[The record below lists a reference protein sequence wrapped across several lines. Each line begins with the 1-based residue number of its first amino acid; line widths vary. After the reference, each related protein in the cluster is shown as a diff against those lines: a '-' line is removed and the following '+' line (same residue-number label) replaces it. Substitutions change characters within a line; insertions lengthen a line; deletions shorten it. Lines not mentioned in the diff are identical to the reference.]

1 MNTNFL
7 KIPTVLVLSI
17 AMIACDLQRPSST
30 PYASTPTAKL
40 LSIQQPIT
48 VWDRMASDFTFK
60 SHQSHPRVQQ
70 FIKQYTREDSANL
83 IKFSEHATP
92 YLYHIVELIE
102 ERGLPPELALLPII
116 ESEYRP
122 TATSNRGASGI
133 WQLAALTGRLYGLKQ
148 DQWYDGRKDIDAATK
163 VALDYL
169 QYLYETFD
177 NDWLLALAAYNC
189 GDGRVSSAIRA
200 NKKLGKPTDYWSLKL
215 PQETMYFVPKFL
227 SLVYLIK
234 NHRSLDINLAAIP
247 NKQYFDTVKLN
258 KQMNLQNAATLAEMD
273 IKEFKKL
280 NPGFRSHVTHPK
292 GPHQIVLPVKNITVF
307 NNNLAAA
314 AKKAAAQSKAAA
326 EAKAKAMTAV
336 NKKQPSQKQRLAQ
349 NAASTTSTT
358 VHTVNRGDTLNF
370 IANKYSTT
378 VKSIMHKNKLKSDI
392 IVSGQKLAI

>member
-7 KIPTVLVLSI
+7 KIPTVLILSI
-17 AMIACDLQRPSST
+17 AMIACDLQRPST
-30 PYASTPTAKL
+30 PYVSTPTARL
-40 LSIQQPIT
+40 LSIQQPTT

-60 SHQSHPRVQQ
+60 AHQSNPRVQQ
-70 FIKQYTREDSANL
+70 FIKQYTREESVNL
-83 IKFSEHATP
+83 IKFSEHASP
-92 YLYHIVELIE
+92 YLYHIVQLIE

-133 WQLAALTGRLYGLKQ
+133 WQLASLTGRLYGLKQ

-177 NDWLLALAAYNC
+177 HDWLLALAAYNC

-258 KQMNLQNAATLAEMD
+258 KQMNLQNAAALAELD
-273 IKEFKKL
+273 IKEFRKL

-292 GPHQIVLPVKNITVF
+292 GPHQIVLPVKNIEVF
-307 NNNLAAA
+307 NNNLAIA
-314 AKKAAAQSKAAA
+314 AKKAALNKAAA
-326 EAKAKAMTAV
+326 EAKAKAMSAV
-336 NKKQPSQKQRLAQ
+336 HKKQPQQKQRLAQ
-349 NAASTTSTT
+349 NAAYNATT
-358 VHTVNRGDTLNF
+358 VHTVNRGDTLNL

-378 VKSIMHKNKLKSDI
+378 VKAIMHKNKLKSDI
-392 IVSGQKLAI
+392 IISGQKLAI

>member
-7 KIPTVLVLSI
+7 KITTVLILSV
-17 AMIACDLQRPSST
+17 AMIACDLQGPSTSN
-30 PYASTPTAKL
+30 ASTTTTRLLAFQEPT
-40 LSIQQPIT
+40 T

-60 SHQSHPRVQQ
+60 SHQTNPRVQQ
-70 FIKQYTREDSANL
+70 FIKQYTREESSNL
-83 IKFSEHATP
+83 IKFSEHASP
-92 YLYHIVELIE
+92 YLYHIVQLIE

-122 TATSNRGASGI
+122 TAMSNMGASGI
-133 WQLAALTGRLYGLKQ
+133 WQLASLTGRLYGLKQ
-148 DQWYDGRKDIDAATK
+148 DQWYDGRKDIDAASK

-177 NDWLLALAAYNC
+177 HDWLLALAAYNC

-227 SLVYLIK
+227 SLVYLVK
-234 NHRSLDINLAAIP
+234 NHRNLDINLAAIP
-247 NKQYFDTVKLN
+247 NKPYFDTVKLS
-258 KQMNLQNAATLAEMD
+258 KQINLQSAATLAELD
-273 IKEFKKL
+273 IKEFRKL
-280 NPGFRSHVTHPK
+280 NPGFRSQVTHPK
-292 GPHQIVLPVKNITVF
+292 GPHQIVLPIKHIEVF

-314 AKKAAAQSKAAA
+314 NKKAAATKATAA
-326 EAKAKAMTAV
+326 R
-336 NKKQPSQKQRLAQ
+336 NKQPQQQKQRLAQ
-349 NAASTTSTT
+349 NTTSATNT
-358 VHTVNRGDTLNF
+358 VHTVNRGDTLNL

-378 VKSIMHKNKLKSDI
+378 VKAIMNKNKLKSDI

>member
-7 KIPTVLVLSI
+7 KIPTVLILSI
-17 AMIACDLQRPSST
+17 AIIACDLQGPPSTSSSQT
-30 PYASTPTAKL
+30 TTSRL
-40 LSIQQPIT
+40 LSMQPPRT

-60 SHQSHPRVQQ
+60 SHQENPRVQQ
-70 FIKQYTREDSANL
+70 FIKQYTKEESSNL
-83 IKFSEHATP
+83 VKFSEHASP
-92 YLYHIVELIE
+92 YLYHIVQLIE

-133 WQLAALTGRLYGLKQ
+133 WQLASLTGRLYGLKQ

-177 NDWLLALAAYNC
+177 HDWLLALAAYNC
-189 GDGRVSSAIRA
+189 GDGRVAGAIRA

-234 NHRSLDINLAAIP
+234 NHRKLDINLSAIP
-247 NKQYFDTVKLN
+247 NKKYFDTVKLN
-258 KQMNLQNAATLAEMD
+258 KQINLQNAATLAELD

-292 GPHQIVLPVKNITVF
+292 GPHQIVLPIEHIEVF
-307 NNNLAAA
+307 NNNLEAA
-314 AKKAAAQSKAAA
+314 AKKVAAD
-326 EAKAKAMTAV
+326 AKAKAMTNV
-336 NKKQPSQKQRLAQ
+336 NKQPQRLAQ
-349 NAASTTSTT
+349 NTPPSKT
-358 VHTVNRGDTLNF
+358 VHTVNRGDTLNL

-378 VKSIMHKNKLKSDI
+378 VKAIMHKNKLKSDM

>member
-7 KIPTVLVLSI
+7 KIPTVLVLSV
-17 AMIACDLQRPSST
+17 AMTACDLQRPSTT
-30 PYASTPTAKL
+30 PYAPTTTARL
-40 LSIQQPIT
+40 LSIQQQPNT

-60 SHQSHPRVQQ
+60 SHHNNPRVQL
-70 FIKQYTREDSANL
+70 FIKQYTKEESYNL
-83 IKFSEHATP
+83 IKFSEHASP
-92 YLYHIVELIE
+92 YLYHIVQLIE

-133 WQLAALTGRLYGLKQ
+133 WQLAPLTGRLYGLKQ

-163 VALDYL
+163 VALNYL

-177 NDWLLALAAYNC
+177 HDWLLALAAYNC
-189 GDGRVSSAIRA
+189 GDGRVAAAIRA

-258 KQMNLQNAATLAEMD
+258 KQINLQNAATMAGLD
-273 IKEFKKL
+273 IKEFRKL

-292 GPHQIVLPVKNITVF
+292 GPHQIVLPVKHIEVF
-307 NNNLAAA
+307 HNNLAAA
-314 AKKAAAQSKAAA
+314 TKKAAMD
-326 EAKAKAMTAV
+326 KAKADARAKAMAAV
-336 NKKQPSQKQRLAQ
+336 NKQPSQQKQRLAQ
-349 NAASTTSTT
+349 NVATSKT
-358 VHTVNRGDTLNF
+358 VHTVNRGDTLNL
-370 IANKYSTT
+370 IANRYSTT
-378 VKSIMHKNKLKSDI
+378 VKAIKHKNKLTSDI

>member
-17 AMIACDLQRPSST
+17 AMIACDLQRPPST
-30 PYASTPTAKL
+30 PYAPTTTARL
-40 LSIQQPIT
+40 LSIQQPST

-60 SHQSHPRVQQ
+60 SHQTNPRVQQ
-70 FIKQYTREDSANL
+70 FIKQYTKEESANL
-83 IKFSEHATP
+83 IKFSEHASP
-92 YLYHIVELIE
+92 YLYHIVQLIE

-133 WQLAALTGRLYGLKQ
+133 WQLASLTGRLYGLKQ

-163 VALDYL
+163 VALNYL

-177 NDWLLALAAYNC
+177 HDWLLALAAYNC
-189 GDGRVSSAIRA
+189 GDGRVSAAIRA
-200 NKKLGKPTDYWSLKL
+200 NKKAGKPTDYWSLKL

-258 KQMNLQNAATLAEMD
+258 KQITLQNAATFAGLD
-273 IKEFKKL
+273 IKEFRKL
-280 NPGFRSHVTHPK
+280 NPGFRSHATHPK
-292 GPHQIVLPVKNITVF
+292 GPHQIVLPVKHIEVF
-307 NNNLAAA
+307 HHNFAAA
-314 AKKAAAQSKAAA
+314 AKKAAMNKATAD
-326 EAKAKAMTAV
+326 AKAKAMATV
-336 NKKQPSQKQRLAQ
+336 NKKPQQKQQLAQ
-349 NAASTTSTT
+349 NTVTTSKT
-358 VHTVNRGDTLNF
+358 VHTVNRGDTLNI

-378 VKSIMHKNKLKSDI
+378 VKAIMHKNKLKSDI